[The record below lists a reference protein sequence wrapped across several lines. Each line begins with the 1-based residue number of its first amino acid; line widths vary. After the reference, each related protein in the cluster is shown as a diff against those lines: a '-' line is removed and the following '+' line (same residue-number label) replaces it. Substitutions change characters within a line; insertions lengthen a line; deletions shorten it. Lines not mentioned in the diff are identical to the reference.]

1 MRAVHSLLCAGLLFH
16 CAFATAEEP
25 ADRQALAARAAQVL
39 KAHCHRCHGQDGANE
54 GGFNFALDARQL
66 VERRKVIVGEPGR
79 SRLFKRLTSE
89 DSPMPPDDEKV
100 RPGKDEIEVVRRW
113 IEAGA
118 PAFGTATA
126 ERTTVTPAQVVE
138 RIRDDLRQRPERD
151 RRFARYFT
159 LTHLHNAGL
168 SHDEL
173 QSYRHGLSK
182 LVNSLSWGPRVVVPQ
197 AVDPERTIFRIDLRD
212 YQWSAGAWDA
222 VLAAN
227 PYGVLMPGPD
237 CTEIAREAQCRL
249 PFVRGDWFVAS
260 AARPPLY
267 HEVLELPATEP
278 ELQRLLRI
286 DVAENIRRERVARA
300 GFNGSGVSRNNRLIE
315 RHESGS
321 VVYWRSYDFS
331 GNTGRRNLFAHPLG
345 ASECD
350 DPFEHDGGEIIFNL
364 PNGLQAY
371 FLTDGQGKRLD
382 KGPVAIV
389 SDPKRP
395 DRAVENGLSCM
406 SCHARGMLEKT
417 DQVREHV
424 LANAAS
430 FPRGDVESVRA
441 LYRPSDAFTA
451 LLRKDAQRFQQ
462 AVAETGAPWSV
473 TEPIAALA
481 LRFEA
486 EMDRALVAAEAG
498 VSAQRLLE
506 GLTRSEDLGRR
517 LGALRIEGGTVQRQA
532 FVEVFP
538 ELVEVLALGEHI
550 PPAHLLVARL
560 IREGDRLRQK
570 GDADAA
576 LRSYSEVVRLAPTSS
591 TGWIARGDLLSERG
605 RQDEA
610 IADYDR
616 ALALEPRSAL
626 VHNNRGL
633 AHRRK
638 GDFERALADFTQA
651 LRLDPGFAAAYH
663 NRGALHHARGDL
675 DRAVADYTDAIRLD
689 PSAVAFNNRGYALF
703 DQGQLDRALA
713 DFTRAIELNPSFAR
727 ARNNR
732 GLVHS
737 RKGNLREA
745 VADFTAAIDL
755 DPKLAA
761 AWYNRS
767 IAHEKLGDV
776 TRARSDRERALHLDP
791 TLDRE

>member
-1 MRAVHSLLCAGLLFH
+1 MRAVHSLLWVGLFFH

-25 ADRQALAARAAQVL
+25 VDRQALAARAAQVL
-39 KAHCHRCHGQDGANE
+39 KAHCYRCHGQDGANE
-54 GGFNFALDARQL
+54 GGFNFTLDAQQL
-66 VERRKVIVGEPGR
+66 VQRRKVIAGEPGR
-79 SRLFKRLTSE
+79 SRLYKRLTSD
-89 DSPMPPDDEKV
+89 DSAMPPDDEKV
-100 RPGKDEIEVVRRW
+100 RPSKDEIASVRQW

-118 PAFGTATA
+118 PAFGTVAG
-126 ERTTVTPAQVVE
+126 ERVTVTPAQIVE
-138 RIRDDLRQRPERD
+138 RIRNDLRLRPERD
-151 RRFARYFT
+151 RRFTRYFT

-168 SHDEL
+168 SADEL

-212 YQWSAGAWDA
+212 YQWSASVWDA

-227 PYGVLMPGPD
+227 PYGVVLSGPD

-249 PFVRGDWFVAS
+249 PIVRGDWFVAS

-286 DVAENIRRERVARA
+286 DTTENIRRERVARA

-321 VVYWRSYDFS
+321 VVYWKSCDFA
-331 GNTGRRNLFAHPLG
+331 GNTARRNLFAHPLG
-345 ASECD
+345 VGESEE
-350 DPFEHDGGEIIFNL
+350 PFEHDGGEIIFNL

-424 LANAAS
+424 LANAMS
-430 FPRGDVESVRA
+430 FARSDVESVRA
-441 LYRPSDAFTA
+441 LYPPADSFTA
-451 LLRKDAQRFQQ
+451 LLRKDARRFQQ

-498 VSAQRLLE
+498 VSVERLLE
-506 GLTRSEDLGRR
+506 GLARSDELGRR
-517 LGALRIEGGTVQRQA
+517 LGALRIEGGTVQRQV

-538 ELVEVLALGEHI
+538 ELVEILALGEHI
-550 PPAHLLVARL
+550 PPAQLVVARL
-560 IREGDRLRQK
+560 IREGDRHRQK
-570 GDADAA
+570 GDGDAA
-576 LRSYSEVVRLAPTSS
+576 LRSYSEAVRLAPASAT
-591 TGWIARGDLLSERG
+591 TWIARGDLLSERG
-605 RQDEA
+605 QQTEA

-638 GDFERALADFTQA
+638 GDLERALADFTEA
-651 LRLDPGFAAAYH
+651 LRLQPGLAAAYH
-663 NRGALHHARGDL
+663 NRGALHHTRGDL
-675 DRAVADYTDAIRLD
+675 ERAIADYTDAIRLE
-689 PSAVAFNNRGYALF
+689 PSATAFNNRGYALF

-713 DFTRAIELNPSFAR
+713 DFTRAIEMNPSFAR

-745 VADFTAAIDL
+745 VADFTAALEIDA
-755 DPKLAA
+755 KLAA

-767 IAHEKLGDV
+767 IAYEKLGDV
-776 TRARSDRERALHLDP
+776 TRSRSDREQALRLDP